1 VRRGSGA
8 RFYLAAPEPPD
19 KPLRRC
25 VFVPAVLLM
34 VVAALALLAAGCG
47 GGGKE
52 PAITPTPTPSAGDG
66 GELTRDQAIERVLE
80 MLEAAPDQHADPSTA
95 TARRMTECEALEIM
109 RSEGVPWGRSPN
121 PPSESAVWLVE
132 FRGEFAGF
140 IGFGLT
146 PDPSPPRVGRFVQ
159 IIQVDGSVGGAAILA
174 DERQEEGPELP
185 RERILERALDE
196 VAPPGS
202 ENEPDPS
209 TVNLT
214 RTTYREALE
223 TLRHEGAPQDF
234 SERPKQDSPVWL
246 FEVKG
251 EFVGL
256 CPGAAGPGRAFL
268 VLALDGFVESGGLI
282 PDATPTP

>member
-1 VRRGSGA
+1 
-8 RFYLAAPEPPD
+8 
-19 KPLRRC
+19 
-25 VFVPAVLLM
+25 M
-34 VVAALALLAAGCG
+34 
-47 GGGKE
+47 
-52 PAITPTPTPSAGDG
+52 ITPTPTPSAAGG
-66 GELTRDQAIERVLE
+66 GELTAEQAIQRVLE
-80 MLEAAPDQHADPSTA
+80 MLGKAPDQHPDPSTA
-95 TARRMTECEALEIM
+95 TARRTTECEALEIM
-109 RSEGVPWGRSPN
+109 RWEGVPWGASRN
-121 PPSESAVWLVE
+121 AASESPVWLVE
-132 FRGEFAGF
+132 VRGEFSGF

-146 PDPSPPRVGRFVQ
+146 PDPSPPLAGRWIQ
-159 IIQVDGSVGGAAILA
+159 IVHVDGSPGAAAGLS
-174 DERQEEGPELP
+174 DERTQHGSELP